1 MPLPCPVVESETRT
15 RRYVN
20 GHATN
25 GFVRD
30 GGRDVHWH
38 RDPGCA
44 GGGIFF
50 AKKVG

>member
-30 GGRDVHWH
+30 DGMGH
-38 RDPGCA
+38 RDPGRA
-44 GGGIFF
+44 GGGIVF